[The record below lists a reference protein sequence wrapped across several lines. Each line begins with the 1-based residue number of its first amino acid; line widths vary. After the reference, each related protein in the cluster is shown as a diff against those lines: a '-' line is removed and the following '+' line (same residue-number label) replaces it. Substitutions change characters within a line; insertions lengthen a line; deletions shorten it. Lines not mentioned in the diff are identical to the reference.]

1 MIDFSNNDYA
11 CTGQMSFDE
20 CLAEIERYKWDSGK
34 YMNLPENEEQEK
46 DKR

>member
-1 MIDFSNNDYA
+1 MINVFDVSYVCN
-11 CTGQMSFDE
+11 GQMSFDE
-20 CLAEIERYKWDSGK
+20 CLAEMERYKWDSGQ